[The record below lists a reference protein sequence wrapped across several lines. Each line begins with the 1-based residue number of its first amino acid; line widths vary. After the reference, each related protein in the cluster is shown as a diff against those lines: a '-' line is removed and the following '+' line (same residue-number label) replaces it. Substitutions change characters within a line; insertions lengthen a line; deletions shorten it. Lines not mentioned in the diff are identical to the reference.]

1 MESTAAAA
9 AAGDDDDDLLVIIGM
24 GTSSLRESHNSVTAA
39 EREGGRTNEDN
50 HCSLSCQQSLS
61 LS

>member
-1 MESTAAAA
+1 MESTAA
-9 AAGDDDDDLLVIIGM
+9 GGGGDDDDLLVIIGM
-24 GTSSLRESHNSVTAA
+24 GTSSLRESHNPVTAA
-39 EREGGRTNEDN
+39 EREGGRTSEDN

>member
-1 MESTAAAA
+1 MESTAAV
-9 AAGDDDDDLLVIIGM
+9 GDDDDDLLVIIGM
-24 GTSSLRESHNSVTAA
+24 GTSSLRESHNLVTAA
-39 EREGGRTNEDN
+39 EREGGRTSEDN